1 MWGAGDARINGQSVR
16 TDMAAIRQDLG
27 VCPQFDILW
36 PMLTVREHLSFYAH
50 IKLIPRAEHADTIL
64 QAAQDVGERIV
75 FQPAILGLQSLP

>member
-1 MWGAGDARINGQSVR
+1 MWAAGDARINGRSVR

-50 IKLIPRAEHADTIL
+50 IKLIPAAEHADTIL
-64 QAAQDVGERIV
+64 RAAQDVGESPSFLI
-75 FQPAILGLQSLP
+75 ANYCLLSLH